1 MYYYYRHNLKSR
13 DFRKA
18 NLEKH
23 AYISGKRHNMGSR
36 EDNPVRA
43 CEPTN
48 DELGSLNSE
57 EGLEY

>member
-1 MYYYYRHNLKSR
+1 MHYYYRHNLKSR

-23 AYISGKRHNMGSR
+23 AYISGKRPNMGSG
-36 EDNPVRA
+36 EDNPVRG